1 MILGIS
7 SGPPPFEAQGKQK
20 AVPTLN
26 HPLLDACARL
36 LIANL
41 GFFFDQSFAMG
52 EFVGGDYLV
61 AQLAG

>member
-1 MILGIS
+1 MILGIGR
-7 SGPPPFEAQGKQK
+7 GPPPFESQGKQK

-52 EFVGGDYLV
+52 
-61 AQLAG
+61 